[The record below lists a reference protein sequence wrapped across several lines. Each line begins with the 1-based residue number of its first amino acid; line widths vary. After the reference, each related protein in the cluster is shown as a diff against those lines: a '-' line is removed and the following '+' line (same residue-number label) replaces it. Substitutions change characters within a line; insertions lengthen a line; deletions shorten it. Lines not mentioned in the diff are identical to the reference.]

1 MSAMG
6 YPPELLADG
15 EEIEFEMRPHW
26 RALLFPSLIIG
37 VTALVLVWL
46 FAFSSNWFDPGSN
59 GQTIRNWVFIGGA
72 AVVIGL
78 FAARPLLYWIS
89 TQYVFTDRRI
99 IVRSGLVSKTGRD
112 LPLSK
117 VQNVSFRIPAMGRM
131 LNYGSLMIDSA
142 GDESVLINDVTDVE
156 HIQREV
162 TRLADADQQRRFR
175 DMRGLDG

>member
-1 MSAMG
+1 MG
-6 YPPELLADG
+6 YPTELLADG
-15 EEIEFEMRPHW
+15 EQIEFEMRPHW
-26 RALLFPSLIIG
+26 RALIAPGAIIG
-37 VTALVLVWL
+37 ATLIALLWLYAISGSWFERGSTAATVK
-46 FAFSSNWFDPGSN
+46 NWSFLL
-59 GQTIRNWVFIGGA
+59 A
-72 AVVIGL
+72 AALVIGL
-78 FAARPLLYWIS
+78 FAARPLMYWFA

-117 VQNVSFRIPAMGRM
+117 VQNVSFRIPAVGRV

-175 DMRGLDG
+175 DMRGMDD